1 MEFSL
6 SNVSKSLM
14 DYFPNNN
21 DYKKKCNISQIYN
34 DLTEGFDF
42 IQQNKN
48 SISMKKFSAKN
59 PFVNPQE
66 FSYTPQI
73 IQENIQN
80 YLNLNNCLSYEFI
93 LFERKIQIFF
103 ILQTS
108 ITSKIIK
115 KYNKFIEILLCW
127 LFIISKYST
136 YNCPQPLNIYIYH
149 SFALKKIPNNNTTIL
164 DQEHINTAYTQ
175 LCNEIIIFRKEEW
188 FKVFI
193 HETIHNF
200 NLDFSN
206 INNSSCNQ
214 KIKQMFHVKSKI
226 NLYESYAEFWARIMN
241 ICFISYSISNNYSNF
256 AKVFQKIMNIEV
268 SYSTFQM
275 VKILN
280 YMNLT
285 YSDIIDNDFQENY
298 SENTNVLAYFIITNI
313 LMFNYTDFLGWCN
326 NNNNNL
332 FDFKKTNKNLL
343 QFCKFIE
350 LKYDDPTLLRHI
362 DKFEKI
368 FIYLIQSSN
377 QSKKIKYLMENL
389 RMTLCE
395 IE

>member
-1 MEFSL
+1 MTFSL
-6 SNVSKSLM
+6 SNVSKSLIN
-14 DYFPNNN
+14 YFPNNN
-21 DYKKKCNISQIYN
+21 DYKKKYNISQIYD
-34 DLTEGFDF
+34 DLTEGFNF
-42 IQQNKN
+42 IQENKN
-48 SISMKKFSAKN
+48 NISIKTFSAKN
-59 PFVNPQE
+59 PFVNPQA
-66 FSYTPQI
+66 FSYIPPN

-80 YLNLNNCLSYEFI
+80 HLNLNNCLSYDFI
-93 LFERKIQIFF
+93 LFDRKIQIFF

-115 KYNKFIEILLCW
+115 KYNKFTELLLCW
-127 LFIISKYST
+127 LFIISKYSSH
-136 YNCPQPLNIYIYH
+136 NCIQPLNIYIYH
-149 SFALKKIPNNNTTIL
+149 SHELKNLPDNNRIIL
-164 DQEHINTAYTQ
+164 NQEHVNTAFTQ

-193 HETIHNF
+193 HESIHNF

-206 INNSSCNQ
+206 INNTSCNK

-256 AKVFQKIMNIEV
+256 AKVFQKIINIEV

-275 VKILN
+275 IKILN

-285 YSDIIDNDFQENY
+285 YSDITDNHFQENY
-298 SENTNVLAYFIITNI
+298 SENTNVLAYFVITNI
-313 LMFNYTDFLGWCN
+313 LMFNYNDVLLWCN

-332 FDFKKTNKNLL
+332 YDFKKTNKNLL
-343 QFCKFIE
+343 QFCNFIE
-350 LKYDDPTLLRHI
+350 RKYKDPTLLEHV

-368 FIYLIQSSN
+368 FIYLLQSSR
-377 QSKKIKYLMENL
+377 QSKKIKYLIKNL